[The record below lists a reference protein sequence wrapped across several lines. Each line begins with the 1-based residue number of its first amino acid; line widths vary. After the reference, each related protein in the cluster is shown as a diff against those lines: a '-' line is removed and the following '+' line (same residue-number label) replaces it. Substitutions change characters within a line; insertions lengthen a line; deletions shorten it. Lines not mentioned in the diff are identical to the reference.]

1 MGVIKETTKNIFRYV
16 KNVFVGIWRLLQG
29 MYITM
34 LNFVR
39 PKVTR
44 QYPEN
49 RGERVYPERFR
60 AMLTMPHDEDN
71 FHKCT
76 ACKICEMN
84 CPNGTIQVVQLV
96 EKDEETGRN
105 VRILDKYLY
114 DVGSCI
120 FCSLCVQSCPQN
132 AIEWSNDFEQSVFNK
147 HTLVTKLNEE
157 GSMLKPK
164 EPKKPAAPKAEA
176 PKVEKAKEAKEQT
189 KESKE
194 VETKENGDEAELST
208 QKI

>member
-1 MGVIKETTKNIFRYV
+1 MGVIKETTIKIFRYV

-49 RGERVYPERFR
+49 RGERVYSERFR
-60 AMLTMPHDEDN
+60 AVLTMPHDEDN

-84 CPNGTIQVVQLV
+84 CPNGTIEVIQLV

-114 DVGSCI
+114 DLGSCI
-120 FCSLCVQSCPQN
+120 FCSLCVQTCPQG

-147 HTLVTKLNEE
+147 HTLVTKLNQE

-164 EPKKPAAPKAEA
+164 EPKKPAVKKA
-176 PKVEKAKEAKEQT
+176 
-189 KESKE
+189 ESKE
-194 VETKENGDEAELST
+194 ETTEVVTKENGGEAKLSA